1 MFTLAKI
8 PKSVWALHLQ
18 LFTQHHEIFHD
29 FA

>member
-8 PKSVWALHLQ
+8 PKSVWAQLLQ
-18 LFTQHHEIFHD
+18 PFTQHHEIFHD